1 MANNKQKTASTHDTS
16 KGLSWIRRRQYIM
29 NQGIDGWFI
38 RAAPH
43 RKMTTWVTIAQVV
56 AETVDR
62 TTVRGERGG
71 EQPETEIVMYLGA
84 KSGQ

>member
-1 MANNKQKTASTHDTS
+1 MS
-16 KGLSWIRRRQYIM
+16 
-29 NQGIDGWFI
+29 
-38 RAAPH
+38 
-43 RKMTTWVTIAQVV
+43 TWVTIAQVV

-71 EQPETEIVMYLGA
+71 ELPETEIVMYLGA